1 MVNRVVALMSWENI
15 LKDYDDTID
24 YNEQLRLGK
33 EKLYLLQDFAEELEI
48 NLDRLKEVDMAK
60 WFVDVG
66 ELFKEIQLLIAK
78 VDREIELTI
87 SER

>member
-33 EKLYLLQDFAEELEI
+33 EKLALLQEFGYELETS
-48 NLDRLKEVDMAK
+48 LDRLKEVDMAK

-66 ELFKEIQLLIAK
+66 EFFKEIERLIAK
-78 VDREIELTI
+78 VDREIESTI
-87 SER
+87 SVR